1 MVDANR
7 IQLNAPEVTHEPAAV
22 WADTVRPDEAEWAFD
37 DLLEL
42 AAGICDAPLAVLT
55 LLGPRGEC
63 NPLVAGW
70 WGGHHD
76 RQAAIVAL
84 ADAVSRH
91 GDTVVVPDLAADPR
105 HGDAPAVADEPG
117 IRACAG
123 VALVCAEGRRLGAL
137 SVLDLEPRRFTTA
150 QMQRLHRLA
159 GQLATLLSAPRLRQ
173 DLDRLELST
182 RVSGD
187 DQHARLTLR
196 SLGDGVVT
204 MDPAGR
210 MTFINVLAEHLT
222 GWTQAEAL
230 GKRLNQV
237 VTLKD
242 EGGQPY
248 AVPEL
253 ESSGFAASPLTA
265 RTVLVRRDG
274 HEISIEGTF
283 APMVADDRSLVGT
296 VLAFRNVTVAR
307 KVAAELSHQAT
318 HDPLT
323 GLANRRVLEKR
334 IVQAL
339 KNVDVGGSGH
349 ALLYLD
355 LDQFKAVN
363 DTAGHLAG
371 DELLRQLSGLLKQHL
386 RESDILARLGGDE
399 FGVLLENCDAE
410 HAQIVAEK
418 LRATVQQ
425 YAFAWKGR
433 AFELGVSIG
442 LVNIR
447 DRSLTLT
454 DILSRADESCYAA
467 KAEGR
472 NRVHVY
478 SPDERAQAE
487 HHNEQEWVREIGAAL
502 REGRMFLCSQPV
514 VPAASRGEDA
524 TASAHQEVLL
534 RLRAANG
541 AIVPPMAFLPAAER
555 HQLMPMIDRWVAGT
569 VLDTLDQ
576 RRDQRYAINLSGAT
590 LLDESFLQF
599 LRERIQSLGVP
610 AQQLC
615 FEVDERVV
623 VANLAR
629 ATEFAAQLRRI
640 GCRVAIDGFGSGMS
654 SFSYLKRLK
663 VDYLKIDGALV
674 QGVVND
680 PVQYAMVESINRIG
694 QLMRV
699 RTVAQFVEDEAT
711 REAMR
716 AIGVDYVQGFGVG
729 RPQPL
734 GDPPT

>member
-7 IQLNAPEVTHEPAAV
+7 IQLNAPAAAHEPAAV
-22 WADTVRPDEAEWAFD
+22 WADAARPSREAAWAFD
-37 DLLEL
+37 DLLGL
-42 AAGICDAPLAVLT
+42 AADICEAPLALLT

-63 NPLVAGW
+63 NPVVAGW
-70 WGGHHD
+70 WGGHQD
-76 RQAAIVAL
+76 RQARIVSL
-84 ADAVSRH
+84 ADAVNRH
-91 GDTVVVPDLAADPR
+91 GDTVLVPDLAEDSR
-105 HGDAPAVADEPG
+105 HATLPAVAEAPG
-117 IRACAG
+117 IRSFAG
-123 VALVCAEGRRLGAL
+123 VALVCPEGRRLGAL
-137 SVLDLEPRRFTTA
+137 SVLDLVPRLLSTA
-150 QMQRLHRLA
+150 QIQRLQQLAKHLSTLLVAPRMQQDLVRLA
-159 GQLATLLSAPRLRQ
+159 V
-173 DLDRLELST
+173 ST
-182 RVSGD
+182 RILGD
-187 DQHARLTLR
+187 DHARLTLR

-204 MDPAGR
+204 MDPGGR
-210 MTFINVLAEHLT
+210 ITFVNVLAEHLT
-222 GWTQAEAL
+222 GWTQAEAV

-253 ESSGFAASPLTA
+253 ESSGFSASPLTA

-283 APMVADDRSLVGT
+283 APMVADDRSLAGT

-323 GLANRRVLEKR
+323 GLANRRVLEQR
-334 IVQAL
+334 ITQAL
-339 KNVDVGGSGH
+339 KKVDGSGSGH

-363 DTAGHLAG
+363 DSAGHLAG

-418 LRATVQQ
+418 LRATVHQ
-425 YAFAWKGR
+425 YSFVWKGR

-467 KAEGR
+467 KAQGR

-487 HHNEQEWVREIGAAL
+487 HHNEREWVREITAAL

-514 VPAASRGEDA
+514 LATAASGRRDA
-524 TASAHQEVLL
+524 VPAHQEVLL

-541 AIVPPMAFLPAAER
+541 AIVPPMAFIPAAER
-555 HQLMPMIDRWVAGT
+555 HQLMPMLDRWVAGT
-569 VLDTLDQ
+569 VLDTLNEH
-576 RRDQRYAINLSGAT
+576 RDRRYAINLSGST
-590 LLDESFLQF
+590 LLDESFLEF
-599 LRERIQSLGVP
+599 LRERVESLGVP
-610 AQQLC
+610 PQRLC
-615 FEVDERVV
+615 FEIDERVV
-623 VANLAR
+623 VADLAR
-629 ATEFAAQLRRI
+629 AIEFTAQLRGI

-654 SFSYLKRLK
+654 SFAYLKRLK

-729 RPQPL
+729 RPEPL
-734 GDPPT
+734 EPPAG